1 MPTPRGLRCAWGW
14 AVAIATGQD
23 PALGRSVEA
32 VRRLFAAAACSVA
45 LVDEEG
51 ETLRFVASDGAG
63 AEAIVGVTI
72 PVSRG
77 IAGWAAMSGQ
87 PISVRDVQTD
97 ARFARDVAESTN
109 YVPSSILAAPMMTTE
124 GEVMGVTSVLDPS
137 VEEASD
143 WTLQVLGTL
152 ASQMAML
159 LAGGHG
165 PSTPSPTEALGR
177 DVLRVVEA
185 WQSGQPGHAGPSGT
199 RAPGAR

>member
-1 MPTPRGLRCAWGW
+1 VPTPRGLRCAWGW

>member
-1 MPTPRGLRCAWGW
+1 M
-14 AVAIATGQD
+14 AIATGQD

-45 LVDEEG
+45 LVDEDG

-63 AEAIVGVTI
+63 ADAIVGVTI

-87 PISVRDVQTD
+87 PIAVRDVQTD

-109 YVPSSILAAPMMTTE
+109 YVPSSILAAPMMTTA

-137 VEEASD
+137 VDEASD

-152 ASQMAML
+152 ASHLAML
-159 LAGGHG
+159 LGGG
-165 PSTPSPTEALGR
+165 AATVALADDETGSLDGLGR

-185 WQSGQPGHAGPSGT
+185 WQSSGS
-199 RAPGAR
+199 RAPGSR

>member
-1 MPTPRGLRCAWGW
+1 
-14 AVAIATGQD
+14 VAIATGQD

-45 LVDEEG
+45 LVDEDG
-51 ETLRFVASDGAG
+51 ETLQFVASDGAG

-87 PISVRDVQTD
+87 PIAVRDVQTD

-109 YVPSSILAAPMMTTE
+109 YVPSSILAAPMMTAE

-152 ASQMAML
+152 ASQIAML
-159 LAGGHG
+159 LAGGPG
-165 PSTPSPTEALGR
+165 SASPSPTEALGR
-177 DVLRVVEA
+177 DVIRAVEA
-185 WQSGQPGHAGPSGT
+185 WQAGQPGHAGSSGT

>member
-14 AVAIATGQD
+14 AVVIATGQD

-63 AEAIVGVTI
+63 ADAIVGVSI

-87 PISVRDVQTD
+87 PIAVRDVQTD